1 MLAPSPTE
9 MPTAPLKH
17 PDARAKQKALGAYYT
32 PPNLVD
38 ALVKWAVDVGTSR
51 VLDPSYG
58 DGRFLRS
65 AIDRYRA
72 IGVATPH
79 RRVFGAELDDSA
91 VDRAMALRAKVP
103 KKNLVDGDFF
113 ATDLDSWDGKRFDAI
128 VGNPPYVRHHLLS
141 AESKRLAQLHARR
154 VGVSLSER
162 ADAWAYF
169 CAALLDYLEPRGR
182 LALLLP
188 GAVLHAEYALPL
200 LHALSKARG
209 RVRLIRVQQRL
220 FEEVSERTVVLLI
233 DGRRAGAGVDYRE
246 VADVGELDAVLEG
259 RRAGSNGWRSSD
271 TLKGDA
277 VTDPALR
284 LRTRLRW
291 FVSQDVSDIWER
303 VAELPDVKLLGEVAK
318 VRIGVVTGANK
329 FFVLDAE
336 GAERMRGNGVNT
348 VPIVSRGSWLKAVR
362 WTEEDQNTHADKPS
376 ELLVIEPRAR
386 ARKALREAIEDAKDL
401 RIHKRHHCK
410 LREPWYCLSDW
421 RAPGLFLPYMGAS
434 PPRLVI
440 NKAGATCTNAIH
452 RVDLRK
458 GQPGTAAVAAAS
470 WTALYRLS
478 AELVGRSYGAGVLK
492 LEPNEAVQLRLAIA
506 SPGAENL
513 MQIDRAFRE
522 GGVES
527 AEETADRL
535 LLKEHLGLST
545 DDISVLQGACDELR
559 QRRCSG

>member
-1 MLAPSPTE
+1 
-9 MPTAPLKH
+9 MPTASPLKQ
-17 PDARAKQKALGAYYT
+17 PAARAKRKALGAYYT
-32 PPNLVD
+32 PPDLAD
-38 ALVKWAVDVGTSR
+38 ALVRWAVDTGTER

-65 AIDRYRA
+65 AIDRYRVL
-72 IGVATPH
+72 GVGRPH
-79 RRVFGAELDDSA
+79 HRVFGAELDDSA
-91 VDRAMALRAKVP
+91 IDRAAALRAEVP
-103 KKNLVDGDFF
+103 VGNLIGGDFF

-141 AESKRLAQLHARR
+141 AESKQLAQRHARR
-154 VGVSLSER
+154 VGVVLSER

-182 LALLLP
+182 LALVLP

-200 LHALSKARG
+200 LHALSEARG

-220 FEEVSERTVVLLI
+220 FEEASERTVILLI
-233 DGRRAGAGVDYRE
+233 DGRRPRAGVDYRE
-246 VADVGELDAVLEG
+246 VADVKELDAVLEG
-259 RRAGSNGWRSSD
+259 RRAGSSGWRSSD
-271 TLKGDA
+271 AVGGKA

-291 FVSQDVSDIWER
+291 FVSQEVADIWDR
-303 VAELPDVKLLGEVAK
+303 AIALPSVKSLGEIAK

-336 GAERMRGNGVNT
+336 TAERMRGKGVDT
-348 VPIVSRGSWLKAVR
+348 VPIVSRGGWLKAVR
-362 WTEEDQNTHADKPS
+362 WTEDDQSIRGDKPS
-376 ELLVIEPRAR
+376 ELLVIGPRAR
-386 ARKALREAIEDAKDL
+386 VRKALREAIEEAEALDV
-401 RIHKRHHCK
+401 HKRHHCE
-410 LREPWYCLSDW
+410 LREPWYSLSDR

-452 RVDLRK
+452 RVDLKK
-458 GQPGTAAVAAAS
+458 GQPGAAAVAAAS
-470 WTALYRLS
+470 WTALYRFS

-492 LEPNEAVQLRLAIA
+492 LEPNEAVQLRLPIV
-506 SPGAENL
+506 SPAAENL
-513 MQIDRAFRE
+513 LQIDRAFSE
-522 GGVES
+522 GGAAS

-535 LLKEHLGLST
+535 LLEEHLG
-545 DDISVLQGACDELR
+545 ISAQDVTALRSACDELQR
-559 QRRCSG
+559 RRCSG

>member
-1 MLAPSPTE
+1 MPS
-9 MPTAPLKH
+9 APLLKP
-17 PDARAKQKALGAYYT
+17 PDARAKRKALGAYYT
-32 PPNLVD
+32 PPELAD
-38 ALVKWAVDVGTSR
+38 ALVRWAVDAGTAR

-65 AIDRYRA
+65 AIDRYREL
-72 IGVATPH
+72 GVSAPH

-91 VDRAMALRAKVP
+91 VQRASALRAEVP
-103 KKNLVDGDFF
+103 AGNLVASDFF
-113 ATDLDSWDGKRFDAI
+113 ATDLDSWDGGRFDAI

-154 VGVSLSER
+154 VGVALSER

-169 CAALLDYLEPRGR
+169 CAALMDYLEPSGR

-233 DGRRAGAGVDYRE
+233 DGRRASAGVEYRE
-246 VADVGELDAVLEG
+246 VADIKELDAVLGG
-259 RRAGSNGWRSSD
+259 RRTGSSGWRSSD
-271 TLKGDA
+271 TLGGDA
-277 VTDPALR
+277 VADPALR

-291 FVSQDVSDIWER
+291 FVSQDVADIWER
-303 VAELPDVKLLGEVAK
+303 VTELPDVKSLGEIAK

-336 GAERMRGNGVNT
+336 SAEEMRGKGVDT
-348 VPIVSRGSWLKAVR
+348 VPIVSRGSWLKTVR
-362 WTEEDQNTHADKPS
+362 WTEADQKLRSGKPS

-386 ARKALREAIEDAKDL
+386 VRKALREAMEEAEEQ
-401 RIHKRHHCK
+401 RVHKRHHCE
-410 LREPWYCLSDW
+410 LREPWYSLSDW

-452 RVDLRK
+452 RVDLKK

-492 LEPNEAVQLRLAIA
+492 LEPNEAVQLCLPIA
-506 SPGAENL
+506 SPAAENL
-513 MQIDRAFRE
+513 IQIDRAFRK
-522 GGVES
+522 GGAVL
-527 AEETADRL
+527 AEEMADRL
-535 LLKEHLGLST
+535 LLEGHLGLGA
-545 DDISVLQGACDELR
+545 DDILALRKACDELQR
-559 QRRCSG
+559 RRCSG